1 VDDQIQRL
9 RFSLTGEAH
18 TDNSTAF
25 EFAPTVSV
33 STSPADDPFS
43 AAHLSAAPMPF
54 DYDMKDFQVPDE
66 MPLGDLYHNSYSHPS
81 QISYPFVDWEGHT
94 RSPDAYS
101 PGPYNGSIN
110 DHDPL
115 FSNPRPTPMYDYPR
129 SIADTPVFPAT
140 PASIPP
146 PPTPSAQ
153 NPKTPTKS
161 RKTKKTRNPKSKAKG
176 KGTEKSFPCTF
187 PGCQRVSTCAANLA
201 DHILTHTNIRDY
213 SCEFVYP
220 DKTRCTKSFPRPWGL
235 HRHYGDTHKIDVKVE
250 KKNKI
255 RKGTMR
261 NKTPKEKKGKGG
273 TEEQKPLPPG
283 LPPTI
288 AGPTSPSRAPYTP
301 PPTVRLPLHGS
312 RSTRISITTRGPT
325 GPFFCCGGEYA
336 DDNSF
341 VVHYHLCHGI
351 FNSSFCSC
359 KLCKPDQMDTTMTEY
374 PLPDT
379 NMDIDI
385 PNDNFPIDPQ
395 LLMTPASH
403 VHPQDLMSSSPT
415 LSALSMGE
423 SSPVYTPAES
433 LPDAKPSMSL
443 ADASLPDFIASGF
456 NDTDTDMLAP
466 ASSDDT
472 VIFDSDGFLVHSP
485 IDHYNMSEQER
496 RDYLGDEWGI

>member
-1 VDDQIQRL
+1 MD
-9 RFSLTGEAH
+9 
-18 TDNSTAF
+18 
-25 EFAPTVSV
+25 
-33 STSPADDPFS
+33 
-43 AAHLSAAPMPF
+43 
-54 DYDMKDFQVPDE
+54 
-66 MPLGDLYHNSYSHPS
+66 
-81 QISYPFVDWEGHT
+81 
-94 RSPDAYS
+94 
-101 PGPYNGSIN
+101 
-110 DHDPL
+110 
-115 FSNPRPTPMYDYPR
+115 
-129 SIADTPVFPAT
+129 
-140 PASIPP
+140 
-146 PPTPSAQ
+146 
-153 NPKTPTKS
+153 
-161 RKTKKTRNPKSKAKG
+161 
-176 KGTEKSFPCTF
+176 
-187 PGCQRVSTCAANLA
+187 
-201 DHILTHTNIRDY
+201 
-213 SCEFVYP
+213 
-220 DKTRCTKSFPRPWGL
+220 
-235 HRHYGDTHKIDVKVE
+235 
-250 KKNKI
+250 
-255 RKGTMR
+255 
-261 NKTPKEKKGKGG
+261 
-273 TEEQKPLPPG
+273 EQKPLPPG
-283 LPPTI
+283 LPPTLTGTCPPSTI
-288 AGPTSPSRAPYTP
+288 LPIDTSSPQAPHTP
-301 PPTVRLPLHGS
+301 PPTGRPPLYNP
-312 RSTRISITTRGPT
+312 RSKDITITTRGPT

-351 FNSSFCSC
+351 FNSPFCSC
-359 KLCKPDQMDTTMTEY
+359 MLCQPDQMDTTMAEH